1 MAFSI
6 RVNDEVI
13 SEEAILEEMQYHP
26 SAELPRKQA
35 ADALVIRSLLLQ
47 EARRL
52 KIEATPMQFGK
63 GRKEVPDEALVRTL
77 LESRVSVEPPGEET
91 CRGYYETHRD
101 RFFSPVLYEPRHILY
116 AANTEN
122 TDEIQSATRRA
133 ISAIEILSRDP
144 GKFDEI
150 ARTESDCTSRENNGF
165 LGQLGPGDTVPEFEF
180 ALTNLEEGQ
189 VYNEPVFTR
198 YGVHVIRLD
207 HRIDG
212 KQLPFHSVHQ
222 RIADYLSE
230 KEWRHK
236 FQIYLRALID
246 KAEIDGW
253 EPDEN

>member
-1 MAFSI
+1 MSI
-6 RVNDEVI
+6 RVNGEVI

-26 SAELPRKQA
+26 SSELPKKQA

-52 KIEATPMQFGK
+52 KIKATPLQFGK

-91 CRGYYETHRD
+91 CRKYYETHQD
-101 RFFSPVLYEPRHILY
+101 KFFSPVLYEPRHILF
-116 AANTEN
+116 AADVGN
-122 TDEIQSATRRA
+122 TDEIQSATRKA
-133 ISAIEILSRDP
+133 LSAIEILTHDP

-165 LGQLGPGDTVPEFEF
+165 LGQLGPGDTVPEFEL
-180 ALTNLEEGQ
+180 ALESLEEGQ
-189 VYNEPVFTR
+189 IYNEPVFTR

-207 HRIDG
+207 HRVDG

-230 KEWRHK
+230 KEWRRK
-236 FQIYLRALID
+236 FQIYLRTFID